1 MVLLIY
7 SGLLLITGVQIKAF
21 NEASDE
27 VLTSWI
33 PPGARGIRRRLAG
46 ALPVYSYSPVMKC
59 LYAAAWSPG
68 RKNRLKM
75 MSSSKSFLALSFH
88 LMPGAVLSHSPRSR
102 KSLGFTL
109 PAGPMQFLWPYCFFT
124 MVIVLNQFINL
135 QQPSGLLPSKIKSRS
150 FHHCTLAHWDGKVG
164 GKKRH
169 PPLLHNNP
177 PHLSATIPPPPG
189 SPSQL

>member
-1 MVLLIY
+1 MALLIY

-27 VLTSWI
+27 VLSSWS
-33 PPGARGIRRRLAG
+33 PPGARGDRGRPAG

-88 LMPGAVLSHSPRSR
+88 LMPGVSCPTAPAPENASDLLSRLDR
-102 KSLGFTL
+102 CNFYDLIAFL
-109 PAGPMQFLWPYCFFT
+109 PW
-124 MVIVLNQFINL
+124 
-135 QQPSGLLPSKIKSRS
+135 
-150 FHHCTLAHWDGKVG
+150 
-164 GKKRH
+164 
-169 PPLLHNNP
+169 
-177 PHLSATIPPPPG
+177 
-189 SPSQL
+189 